1 MKLSEWG
8 DKMKDVLFKKTENLL
23 YNYTNIDAELEI
35 IEFKLKDISVG
46 AISYEERTAATNEIH
61 SSVEDKTLKVLE
73 LQEKRKELLF
83 KKELI
88 EKALNLLDKTE
99 RELVE
104 FRYFS
109 LRKPS
114 WLYVS
119 MQLNLSEMSCLRIR
133 NRVINKIGM
142 YIN

>member
-1 MKLSEWG
+1 
-8 DKMKDVLFKKTENLL
+8 MKDVLFKKTENLL
-23 YNYTNIDAELEI
+23 YNYINIDTELEI

-46 AISYEERTAATNEIH
+46 AICYEERTAPTNEIH
-61 SSVEDKTLKVLE
+61 SSVETKTLKALE

-88 EKALNLLDKTE
+88 EKALKLLDKTE

-104 FRYFS
+104 LRYFS

-114 WLYVS
+114 WLYIS
-119 MQLNLSEMSCLRIR
+119 MQLNMSEITCLRVR
-133 NRVINKIGM
+133 NRVINKMGM

>member
-1 MKLSEWG
+1 MF
-8 DKMKDVLFKKTENLL
+8 FKKTENLL

-46 AISYEERTAATNEIH
+46 AISYEERTASTNEIH
-61 SSVEDKTLKVLE
+61 SSVEDKTLKVLDLE
-73 LQEKRKELLF
+73 EKRKELLF

-104 FRYFS
+104 LRYFS
-109 LRKPS
+109 SRKPS
-114 WLYVS
+114 WVHVARRLY
-119 MQLNLSEMSCLRIR
+119 MSEITCLRVR
-133 NRVINKIGM
+133 NRIIKKIGI